1 MADFQHGDLILY
13 RERGRDRLNVARV
26 DLVRRDEVSSMPWY
40 PLRRRFLVGRTRIER
55 TRIVRKLPRSV
66 PVADLV
72 AELRVAELKRDRKR
86 LAADKWL
93 KRTIARIAH
102 ELEQEGC

>member
-1 MADFQHGDLILY
+1 M
-13 RERGRDRLNVARV
+13 
-26 DLVRRDEVSSMPWY
+26 
-40 PLRRRFLVGRTRIER
+40 
-55 TRIVRKLPRSV
+55 RKLPRSV